1 MKTLVKTG
9 LLTAALTVGALFTT
23 PNANAA
29 VNDVIIDQIVTS
41 EIKITIDK
49 DTKDSDFKDITK
61 QLKKHDIDAKF
72 TKIKRNKNN
81 EIIAIKIEL
90 KDKNGNESS
99 TSLSSNEP
107 IEDIV
112 LGSDNDSLYITSG
125 NSTSFSFNGTHSL
138 SKHFDFSFDDDKK
151 VMIINGKKF
160 DFDKMKD
167 QIKDSFV
174 FEEDENG
181 KKMILKFN
189 DFDFDFDFDSDEHD
203 GDHNVWI
210 HKNRGTKYK
219 FVDNPDIEKL
229 IIIDGKEAKF
239 KKLDELAKA
248 DQLDKVDFLKPETAQ
263 SIYGK
268 KAKDGAIIATT
279 KK

>member
-23 PNANAA
+23 PNASAA

-49 DTKDSDFKDITK
+49 DTKDSDFKDISK

-72 TKIKRNKNN
+72 TKIKRNKDN

-107 IEDIV
+107 IDEIT
-112 LGSDNDSLYITSG
+112 LGADNDSLYITSA
-125 NSTSFSFNGTHSL
+125 NSNSFSFNGRHSL

-151 VMIINGKKF
+151 IMIINGKKF

-203 GDHNVWI
+203 GDHNIWI
-210 HKNRGTKYK
+210 HKNKGPKYK
-219 FVDNPDIEKL
+219 FIDNPDIEKL

-248 DQLDKVDFLKPETAQ
+248 DKLDKVDFLKSETAQ